1 MLISFLRLA
10 IAVAICVGLPCPST
24 AGQLGGMSGV
34 PPVASA
40 ETKELYPAH
49 TPYTSTIF
57 GTAGSVVE
65 ESANP
70 TPGTSS
76 NSTAIPTSLPGP
88 VVPRTGQ
95 NTTVPEPGSI
105 LLLFVGISAFIVVT
119 LVARNRFTKTS
130 S

>member
-1 MLISFLRLA
+1 MLFRIALSVLVGCGLTASA
-10 IAVAICVGLPCPST
+10 I

-40 ETKELYPAH
+40 ETRELSPAH

-70 TPGTSS
+70 TPGTPS
-76 NSTAIPTSLPGP
+76 NSPAIPTSLPGP

-95 NTTVPEPGSI
+95 NTTVPEPGSV
-105 LLLFVGISAFIVVT
+105 LLLFVGITAFIVVA
-119 LVARNRFTKTS
+119 LVARNRFAKTS
-130 S
+130 

>member
-1 MLISFLRLA
+1 MLFR
-10 IAVAICVGLPCPST
+10 IAVSVLLGCGLTASAI

-40 ETKELYPAH
+40 ETRELSPAH

-70 TPGTSS
+70 TPGPPS
-76 NSTAIPTSLPGP
+76 NSQAIPTSLPGP

-95 NTTVPEPGSI
+95 NTTVPEPGSV
-105 LLLFVGISAFIVVT
+105 LLLFVGITAFIVLT
-119 LVARNRFTKTS
+119 LVARNRFKKTS